1 MIKFDNKGKQRTEA
15 YVGTFSTECAGDMM
29 EVESIR
35 TLVKNFNKDLKASG
49 ATCKYGK
56 PLRYRVD
63 LKARQPINKVLN
75 KRTGRLNGYTWG
87 GDVIGGIAN
96 ARAVDLYI
104 HRNWNYYYEN

>member
-1 MIKFDNKGKQRTEA
+1 MIRCDNKGKQRTEA
-15 YVGTFSTECAGDMM
+15 YVCTFSTECAGDMM

-49 ATCKYGK
+49 ATCKRGR

-75 KRTGRLNGYTWG
+75 RRTGRLNGYTWG